1 MSPGG
6 GPRLLLRRLR
16 EIMAEQTSAQMRL
29 NKLVSVIASN
39 MVAEVCSI
47 YLRRAGKVLE
57 LFATEGLR
65 PDAVHKTRLK
75 EGEGLVG
82 MVSETAEAVNL
93 SDAPADPHFSYRPET
108 GEDPFKA
115 FLGVPIVRGG
125 QVFGV
130 LTVQN
135 KAERVYAE
143 EEVEAL
149 QTVAM
154 VLAEVVAQGGFFN
167 VAELDE
173 PELRIDRPRKFV
185 GEGLSE
191 GVAVGRVALHEPR
204 VKVERMI
211 ADNPVVEL
219 KRLEAAIGGLRESVD
234 KMLDSSEL
242 DLTGEGREVI
252 ETYRLF
258 AYDQGWRQRMRDA
271 VRTGLTAEAAV
282 ERVQDETRLRVQR
295 LGDPIL
301 RERAHDFDDLARRLL
316 RHLTG
321 EEASAQSLPQ
331 NAVLV
336 ARGMGPA
343 ELLDYGRDKLAALVL
358 EEAASTSHVAIVAR
372 SMGLPMVSSLEGI
385 ADNAR
390 AGDTIAVDG
399 EMGEVHLRPAGE
411 IMKAFEDKRALRVQA
426 QARFAAVRDLPAVTR
441 DGVAI
446 KLMMNAGL
454 EFDMPQLALSGA
466 DGIGLFR
473 TELQFMIGETMPRLA
488 DQAAFYKKILD
499 AAGDKAVVFRTLDLG
514 GDKVLPYA
522 RWEREENPA
531 LGWRA
536 IRIALDRP
544 ALLRYQVRALLTA
557 SAGRTLRI
565 LLPMVSDVDE
575 FNRGRALVDREL
587 ERARLLNLVRPTQV
601 LVGAMLEVPA
611 LAFMLPQLMRS
622 ADFVSIGSNDLL
634 SLAFAVDRTNPRVA
648 KRYDNLNPASLTLI
662 RLIVNS
668 AAENSGD
675 LSLCGEMAG
684 RPLDAMALLGLGI
697 RTLSMQPG
705 QIGPI
710 KMMIRSMHLGE
721 VAAFVDRLC
730 NRTDHSLRTR
740 LFAFAAERGIVL
752 K

>member
-1 MSPGG
+1 MSVGG

-29 NKLVSVIASN
+29 DKLVTVIASN

-65 PDAVHKTRLK
+65 REAVHNTRLK

-93 SDAPADPHFSYRPET
+93 SDAPSDPHFSYRPET
-108 GEDPFKA
+108 GEDPYKS

-135 KAERVYAE
+135 KAERIYAE

-167 VAELDE
+167 IAELDE
-173 PELRIDRPRKFV
+173 PELRIDRPRKFM
-185 GEGLSE
+185 GDGLSE
-191 GVAVGRVALHEPR
+191 GVAVGRVVLHEPR

-211 ADNPVVEL
+211 ADNAQDEL
-219 KRLEAAIGGLRESVD
+219 RRLEDAIAQLRESVD
-234 KMLDSSEL
+234 DMLDSSEL

-252 ETYRLF
+252 EAYRLF

-295 LGDPIL
+295 LGDPIM
-301 RERAHDFDDLARRLL
+301 RERAHDLDDLARRLL

-321 EEASAQSLPQ
+321 EGGVTELPREAVIIGRA
-331 NAVLV
+331 
-336 ARGMGPA
+336 MGPA
-343 ELLDYGRDKLAALVL
+343 ELLDYSRERLFALVL
-358 EEAASTSHVAIVAR
+358 EEAATTSHVAIVAR
-372 SMGLPMVSSLEGI
+372 SMGVPLVGNVQGI
-385 ADNAR
+385 SDSAR
-390 AGDTIAVDG
+390 AGDLIAVDG
-399 EMGEVHLRPAGE
+399 ETGEVHLRPQAE
-411 IMKAFEDKRALRVQA
+411 IVAAFVAKRTLREHRV
-426 QARFAAVRDLPAVTR
+426 ARFAAIRDLPAVTK
-441 DGVAI
+441 DGVQI

-454 EFDMPQLALSGA
+454 LLDMPHLLESGA
-466 DGIGLFR
+466 DGVGLFR
-473 TELQFMIGETMPRLA
+473 TELQFMIGETMPRLG
-488 DQAAFYKKILD
+488 DQVSFYKEIID
-499 AAGDKAVVFRTLDLG
+499 VAGDKPVIFRTLDLG

-544 ALLRYQVRALLTA
+544 ALLRYQVRALLA
-557 SAGRTLRI
+557 AAAGRTLRI
-565 LLPMVSDVDE
+565 LLPMVSDVSE
-575 FNRGRALVDREL
+575 FNAARALVDREI
-587 ERARLLNLVRPTQV
+587 ERARLLSQPQPRHI

-611 LAFMLPQLMRS
+611 LAFMLPQIMRS

-634 SLAFAVDRTNPRVA
+634 SFVFAVDRTNPRVA
-648 KRYDNLNPASLTLI
+648 RRYDNLNPAALTLI
-662 RLIVNS
+662 RQIVRSS
-668 AAENSGD
+668 AEASGD
-675 LSLCGEMAG
+675 VSLCGEMAG
-684 RPLDAMALLGLGI
+684 RPLDAMALIGLGL
-697 RTLSMQPG
+697 RTLSMQPAN
-705 QIGPI
+705 IGPV
-710 KMMIRSMHLGE
+710 KMMIRSVNLAD
-721 VAAFVDRLC
+721 VSKFVERLC
-730 NRTDHSLRTR
+730 GRTDHSLRTR
-740 LFAFAAERGIVL
+740 LAAFAAERGVVL

>member
-29 NKLVSVIASN
+29 DKLVTVIASN

-65 PDAVHKTRLK
+65 PEAVHNTRLK

-82 MVSETAEAVNL
+82 MVGETAEAVNL

-108 GEDPFKA
+108 GEDPFKS

-135 KAERVYAE
+135 KAERIYAE

-173 PELRIDRPRKFV
+173 PELRIDRPRKFA
-185 GEGLSE
+185 GDGLSE

-211 ADNPVVEL
+211 ADNPVTEL
-219 KRLEAAIGGLRESVD
+219 KRLEDAIAGLRQSVD
-234 KMLDSSEL
+234 QMLASSEL

-252 ETYRLF
+252 EAYRLF

-321 EEASAQSLPQ
+321 EEAAQRSLPH

-336 ARGMGPA
+336 ARAMGPA
-343 ELLDYGRDKLAALVL
+343 ELLDYGRDKLVALVL

-372 SMGLPMVSSLEGI
+372 SMGLPMVASLEGI

-390 AGDTIAVDG
+390 AGDQIAVDG
-399 EMGEVHLRPAGE
+399 EMGEVHLRPASE
-411 IMKAFEDKRALRVQA
+411 IVKAFEDKRELRVQA

-446 KLMMNAGL
+446 KMMMNAGL
-454 EFDMPQLALSGA
+454 EFDMPQLAQSGA

-488 DQAAFYKKILD
+488 DQSAFYKKILD
-499 AAGDKAVVFRTLDLG
+499 AAGDKPVVFRTLDLG

-544 ALLRYQVRALLTA
+544 ALLRYQVRALLNA
-557 SAGRTLRI
+557 SVGRTLRI

-575 FNRGRALVDREL
+575 FNRGRALIDREL
-587 ERARLLNLVRPTQV
+587 ERARLLNLGRPTQV

-684 RPLDAMALLGLGI
+684 RPLDAMALLGLGL

-710 KMMIRSMHLGE
+710 KMMIRSLHLGE

-730 NRTDHSLRTR
+730 GRTDHSLRTR
-740 LFAFAAERGIVL
+740 LSAFAAERGIVL

>member
-1 MSPGG
+1 MSSAG

-29 NKLVSVIASN
+29 DKLVSVIASN

-47 YLRRAGKVLE
+47 YLRRAGKMLE
-57 LFATEGLR
+57 LFATEGLNR
-65 PDAVHKTRLK
+65 AAVHNTRLR

-82 MVSETAEAVNL
+82 LVSETAEAVNL
-93 SDAPADPHFSYRPET
+93 SDAPSDPHFSYRPET
-108 GEDPFKA
+108 GEDPYKT

-135 KAERVYAE
+135 KAERIYAE

-167 VAELDE
+167 IAELDE
-173 PELRIDRPRKFV
+173 PELRIDRPWKFS
-185 GEGLSE
+185 GDGLSE
-191 GVAVGRVALHEPR
+191 GVAVGHVVLHEPR

-211 ADNPVVEL
+211 ADNPAEEL
-219 KRLEAAIGGLRESVD
+219 KRLEDAIASLRESVD
-234 KMLDSSEL
+234 EMLVSSEL

-252 ETYRLF
+252 EAYRLF

-295 LGDPIL
+295 LGDPLL
-301 RERAHDFDDLARRLL
+301 RERAHDLDDLARRLL

-321 EEASAQSLPQ
+321 DGHAAESLPRD
-331 NAVLV
+331 AILV
-336 ARGMGPA
+336 ARNMGPA
-343 ELLDYGRDKLAALVL
+343 ELLDYGREKLLGLALEDAA
-358 EEAASTSHVAIVAR
+358 ATSHVAIVAR
-372 SMGLPMVSSLEGI
+372 SMGLPLASSLEGI
-385 ADNAR
+385 SDGAR
-390 AGDTIAVDG
+390 AGDAIVLDG
-399 EMGEVHLRPAGE
+399 ETGEVHLRPPQE
-411 IMKAFEDKRALRVQA
+411 IVAAFEEKRALRRQM
-426 QARFAAVRDLPAVTR
+426 QARFAAIRDLPAVTK
-441 DGVAI
+441 DGVSI
-446 KLMMNAGL
+446 RLMMNAGL
-454 EFDMPQLALSGA
+454 EFDMPHLKESGA

-473 TELQFMIGETMPRLA
+473 TELQFMLGETMPRLS
-488 DQAAFYKKILD
+488 DQCAFYKSILD
-499 AAGDKAVVFRTLDLG
+499 AAGDKPVVFRTLDLG

-544 ALLRYQVRALLTA
+544 ALLRYQVRALVMA

-587 ERARLLNLVRPTQV
+587 ERARLMNLTRPTQV

-648 KRYDNLNPASLTLI
+648 RRYDNLNPASLTLI
-662 RLIVNS
+662 RLIVQS

-710 KMMIRSMHLGE
+710 KMMIRSLNLSE
-721 VAAFVDRLC
+721 VSAFVDRLC
-730 NRTDHSLRTR
+730 GRTDHSLRTR
-740 LFAFAAERGIVL
+740 LSAFAAERGIVL

>member
-1 MSPGG
+1 
-6 GPRLLLRRLR
+6 
-16 EIMAEQTSAQMRL
+16 
-29 NKLVSVIASN
+29 
-39 MVAEVCSI
+39 
-47 YLRRAGKVLE
+47 
-57 LFATEGLR
+57 
-65 PDAVHKTRLK
+65 
-75 EGEGLVG
+75 
-82 MVSETAEAVNL
+82 
-93 SDAPADPHFSYRPET
+93 
-108 GEDPFKA
+108 
-115 FLGVPIVRGG
+115 VPIVRGG

-135 KAERVYAE
+135 KAERAYAE

-167 VAELDE
+167 IAELDE
-173 PELRIDRPRKFV
+173 PELRVDRPRKFS

-191 GVAVGRVALHEPR
+191 GVAVGRVVLHEPR

-211 ADNPVVEL
+211 ADDADEEL
-219 KRLEAAIGGLRESVD
+219 KRLEEAISSLRVSVD
-234 KMLDSSEL
+234 EMLVSSEL

-252 ETYRLF
+252 EAYRLF

-321 EEASAQSLPQ
+321 DGAALEPLPQ
-331 NAVLV
+331 GAVLV
-336 ARGMGPA
+336 ARNMGPA
-343 ELLDYGRDKLAALVL
+343 ELLDYAREKLLGLVL
-358 EEAASTSHVAIVAR
+358 EDAAATSHVAIVAR
-372 SMGLPMVSSLEGI
+372 SMSLPLVSSLTGI
-385 ADNAR
+385 TDAAR
-390 AGDTIAVDG
+390 AGNAIAMDG
-399 EMGEVHLRPAGE
+399 ESGEVHLRPPVE
-411 IMKAFEDKRALRVQA
+411 IVAAFEEKRGLRVAA
-426 QARFAAVRDLPAVTR
+426 QARFAAIRDLPAITR

-446 KLMMNAGL
+446 KLMLNAGL
-454 EFDMPQLALSGA
+454 EFDMPHLKESGA

-473 TELQFMIGETMPRLA
+473 TELQFMIGEAMPRLS
-488 DQAAFYKKILD
+488 DQTDFYKKILD
-499 AAGDKAVVFRTLDLG
+499 AAGDKPVVFRTLDLG

-544 ALLRYQVRALLTA
+544 ALLRYQVRALLAA
-557 SAGRTLRI
+557 SGGRTLRI

-575 FNRGRALVDREL
+575 FNRGRALIDREL
-587 ERARLLNLVRPTQV
+587 ERARLLNLTRPIQV

-648 KRYDNLNPASLTLI
+648 RRYDNLNPASLTLI
-662 RLIVNS
+662 RLIVQS

-705 QIGPI
+705 QIGPV
-710 KMMIRSMHLGE
+710 KSMIRSLHLGE
-721 VAAFVDRLC
+721 VSAFVDRLC